1 MDYHYLPNGERDI
14 EGWMFNFSQRLQAIG
29 ASLGLTPAQIAAIE
43 NDYLA
48 CKYLLDMED
57 MFKAEL
63 HQRTEYKNT
72 LLKGKIGTVITPFP
86 GLPTLPAT
94 PVQVP
99 AGIISRIESTVQL
112 IKNSPNYDEAIGQAL
127 KIIAPGKS
135 AGSITPLEK
144 TVLKPTG
151 KVVENS
157 ATEIKIKFTKGDT
170 DGVIVY
176 VNAPAAA
183 PVVGAKIDA
192 EASINWVE
200 YGRFNYSPF
209 VDTRKNTGT
218 QPETR
223 MYKLQYFE
231 KDKPVG
237 VQSDIIKVVAA
248 IY

>member
-72 LLKGKIGTVITPFP
+72 LLKGKIGTVITNYPASP
-86 GLPTLPAT
+86 VLPAT

-99 AGIISRIESTVQL
+99 AGIISRIETTVQL
-112 IKNSPNYDEAIGQAL
+112 IKNSANYTEAIGQSL

-144 TVLKPTG
+144 TVLKPAV

-157 ATEIKIKFTKGDT
+157 GIEIKLKWTKGDA

-176 VNAPAAA
+176 VNAAATAA
-183 PVVGAKIDA
+183 PVAGARLM
-192 EASINWVE
+192 S
-200 YGRFNYSPF
+200 RP
-209 VDTRKNTGT
+209 
-218 QPETR
+218 
-223 MYKLQYFE
+223 
-231 KDKPVG
+231 
-237 VQSDIIKVVAA
+237 
-248 IY
+248 

>member
-1 MDYHYLPNGERDI
+1 MDYHYLPNGEREI
-14 EGWMFNFSQRLQAIG
+14 EGWMYNFSQRLQAIG
-29 ASLGLTPAQIAAIE
+29 ASLGLTPAQITAIE

-57 MFKAEL
+57 TFKAEL

-72 LLKGKIGTVITPFP
+72 LLKGKIGTVITNYP

-112 IKNSPNYDEAIGQAL
+112 IKNSPNYDVAIGQAL
-127 KIIAPGKS
+127 KIIAPGKT
-135 AGSITPLEK
+135 AGDITPLEK
-144 TVLKPTG
+144 TILKPEA

-157 ATEIKIKFTKGDT
+157 ATEIKIKWVKGDA
-170 DGVIVY
+170 DGIIVY
-176 VNAPAAA
+176 VNAPAVAPAA
-183 PVVGAKIDA
+183 NSKVDA
-192 EASINWVE
+192 EAAINFVE
-200 YGRFNYSPF
+200 YGRYNYSPF
-209 VDTRKNTGT
+209 VDTRKNAGT

-237 VQSDIIKVVAA
+237 MQSDIIKVVAA